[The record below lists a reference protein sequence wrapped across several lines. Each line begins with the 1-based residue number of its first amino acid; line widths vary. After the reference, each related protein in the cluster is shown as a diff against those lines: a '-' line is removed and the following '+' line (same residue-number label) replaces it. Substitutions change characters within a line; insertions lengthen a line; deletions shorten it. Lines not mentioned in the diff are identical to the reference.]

1 MNESQPK
8 LNTTSTEHQGT
19 DESQIETNDVAS
31 TNDNEKN
38 ESTVQASDSAAN
50 GQEDR
55 SRRVYVGNLS
65 WRVNWQS
72 LKDFMKSHDLD
83 ATRVD
88 VMMAPDGRSKG
99 CAIVEFATADD
110 ARKAVLTLND
120 SELEGRQI
128 FVREDREDRLGG
140 PGGSFTSSRAFSS
153 DHNAKSRRV
162 YVGNL
167 AWDVEWQD
175 LKDFCKQAGDVV
187 HAEII
192 KESGGIRSKGC
203 GIVEFATVE
212 GAQQAI
218 EMLTDTDFRGRMV
231 FVREDRETSNQNGG
245 SASFAPNTSVFVKN
259 LNPDTTWFQLKDYM
273 RRAGNVDSATIHANA
288 SGEAGS
294 GIVTYQRPQDASRAI
309 RELND
314 SELMG
319 YQISVREDRS
329 HSKLHG
335 RGGGRFGGRGRG
347 AGWGFGGRGRGGRDF
362 VGGRGDTTDGIKLF
376 VGNLPFETSWSE
388 VKDHFKQCGE
398 IIHAEV
404 KRGYGIVQFRKRMDA
419 EKAIAE
425 FNGTD
430 FQGRNLEVRFD
441 QRRW

>member
-1 MNESQPK
+1 M
-8 LNTTSTEHQGT
+8 
-19 DESQIETNDVAS
+19 
-31 TNDNEKN
+31 
-38 ESTVQASDSAAN
+38 
-50 GQEDR
+50 
-55 SRRVYVGNLS
+55 
-65 WRVNWQS
+65 
-72 LKDFMKSHDLD
+72 
-83 ATRVD
+83 
-88 VMMAPDGRSKG
+88 
-99 CAIVEFATADD
+99 
-110 ARKAVLTLND
+110 
-120 SELEGRQI
+120 
-128 FVREDREDRLGG
+128 
-140 PGGSFTSSRAFSS
+140 
-153 DHNAKSRRV
+153 
-162 YVGNL
+162 
-167 AWDVEWQD
+167 
-175 LKDFCKQAGDVV
+175 
-187 HAEII
+187 
-192 KESGGIRSKGC
+192 
-203 GIVEFATVE
+203 E

-362 VGGRGDTTDGIKLF
+362 VGGRGDTTDGTKLF